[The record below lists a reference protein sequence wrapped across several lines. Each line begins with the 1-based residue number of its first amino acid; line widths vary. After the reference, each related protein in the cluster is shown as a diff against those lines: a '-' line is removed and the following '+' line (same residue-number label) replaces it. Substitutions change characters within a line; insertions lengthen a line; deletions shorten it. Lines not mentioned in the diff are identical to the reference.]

1 MTSQK
6 TIIEFHILQSFPIT
20 CLNRDDVGSPKSAL
34 IGGVPRARVSSQ
46 CWKRQVRRSLQDLG
60 VKLGQRSKDV
70 ATLFSKA
77 CLIEGATEEQANLVG
92 KHMAD
97 QLADDTLLFISQA
110 EAQAFASLAK
120 SVNFETAKLTAK
132 ELAKVAKNTLQKGT
146 DALDI
151 ALFGRMVAKAPEMN
165 VEAASSF
172 SHAISTHKVVPE
184 IDFFTAVDD
193 LAEEPGAGHMGT
205 TEFTSAVYYRYV
217 CLDLAQLGAQMS
229 PEDLRL
235 AVKAFIHALFLA
247 VPAARQKTYAGF
259 GSWDFARVYV
269 RSGQPV
275 QASFEKPVKSSG
287 DGFLDPSIDR
297 LRSELDERERR
308 FGSLFRKKW
317 SCEFGANEANID
329 ELVEGVLSQLEVE
342 G

>member
-1 MTSQK
+1 MSNEK
-6 TIIEFHILQSFPIT
+6 TIIEFHILQSFPAT

-46 CWKRQVRRSLQDLG
+46 CWKRQVRNSLHDLG

-70 ATLFSKA
+70 ASLFSQA
-77 CLIEGATEEQANLVG
+77 CLDIGATQDQATSTG

-120 SVNFETAKLTAK
+120 SVDFDPAKLTAK
-132 ELAKVAKNTLQKGT
+132 ELAKLAKKTLEKGT

-165 VEAASSF
+165 VEAAASF

-193 LAEEPGAGHMGT
+193 QAQEPGAGHMGT
-205 TEFTSAVYYRYV
+205 TEFSSAVYYRYV
-217 CLDLAQLGAQMS
+217 CLDLGQLGAQMS
-229 PEDLRL
+229 SDDLRQ
-235 AVKAFIHALFLA
+235 AIQAFTQALFLA
-247 VPAARQKTYAGF
+247 VPVARQTTYAGF
-259 GSWDFARVYV
+259 GTWDYARVYV

-287 DGFLDPSIDR
+287 DGFLAPSIDR
-297 LRSELDERERR
+297 LRSDLDERERR
-308 FGSLFRKKW
+308 FGSLFKKRW
-317 SCEFGANEANID
+317 SCEFGDNEANID
-329 ELVEGVLSQLEVE
+329 ELVEGLLSQVE
-342 G
+342 E